1 MHYTHSRRN
10 VNLIVGIMKERTYPT
25 APLVGVGALVFKDDT
40 VLLIRRGK
48 PPLEGAWSLPGGR
61 CRDNESLPD
70 AVKREI
76 GEECGIEIGVQDLL
90 KLFEY
95 IERDENERV
104 KYHYI
109 VFDFRARYIG
119 GTLGH
124 SSDAS
129 DARWVLFRDLEEYEL
144 SDAVWEVVRE
154 AVRSY

>member
-1 MHYTHSRRN
+1 
-10 VNLIVGIMKERTYPT
+10 MKKRVYPKT
-25 APLVGVGALVFKDDT
+25 PLVGVGALVFKDDT

-70 AVKREI
+70 AVKREV

-95 IERDENERV
+95 IEQDENERV
-104 KYHYI
+104 KYHYV
-109 VFDFRARYIG
+109 VFDFRAGYIG

-129 DARWVLFRDLEEYEL
+129 DARWVPFRDLEEYEL

-154 AVRSY
+154 AARSY